1 MISTTKMFFKY
12 QLTHF
17 NAKVGPG
24 YILIPLK
31 PEKKKQNKLKKST
44 DYLKNTMIYF
54 FFFFCLQLTC

>member
-1 MISTTKMFFKY
+1 MFFKY

-31 PEKKKQNKLKKST
+31 PEKKEAEEKKST
-44 DYLKNTMIYF
+44 DHLKTHNDLLI
-54 FFFFCLQLTC
+54 FFCLQLTC